1 MNLQELYNIIKTFD
15 KKQRE
20 FIWVRVDGEPVFRF
34 DETSVR
40 NSKFNLISS
49 TQQDID
55 RYRDN
60 AKSDKE
66 RFEAIKKTIINHKTQ
81 HTRQIARLE
90 GILEVLKSMQNKSV
104 YGHTNVGYY
113 QGKIDGYEK
122 VNEILEELL
131 IILENNNGKF

>member
-20 FIWVRVDGEPVFRF
+20 FICVRVDGVPVFRF
-34 DETSVR
+34 DETSVK
-40 NSKFNLISS
+40 NYKFNLISS

-55 RYRDN
+55 RYIDI

-66 RFEAIKKTIINHKTQ
+66 RFETIRKIITNHKTQ
-81 HTRQIARLE
+81 HTRQIGRLE
-90 GILEVLKSMQNKSV
+90 GRLEVLKSMQNKSV
-104 YGHTNVGYY
+104 HGHTNVGYY
-113 QGKIDGYEK
+113 KGKIDGYEK

-131 IILENNNGKF
+131 IILENNNG